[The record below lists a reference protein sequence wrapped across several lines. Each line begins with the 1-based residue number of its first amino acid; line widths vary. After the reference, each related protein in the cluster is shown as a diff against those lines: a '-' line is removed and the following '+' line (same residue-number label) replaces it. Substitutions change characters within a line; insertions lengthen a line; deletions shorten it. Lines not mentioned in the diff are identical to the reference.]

1 MPSGGDMILKL
12 DGARGASC
20 VWFGAAVAQGTLGV
34 SSTSL
39 WTVFPS
45 FEGHTSCHRLSS
57 PRCYRERMLPA
68 YLVRQPGHLSHG
80 ESAAARVLRTPK
92 RAL

>member
-1 MPSGGDMILKL
+1 MPSGGEMILKL

-20 VWFGAAVAQGTLGV
+20 IWVIAAAAKGTLGA

-39 WTVFPS
+39 WTLFPS
-45 FEGHTSCHRLSS
+45 FEGHTSCHTPSS

-68 YLVRQPGHLSHG
+68 FLVRQPGTS
-80 ESAAARVLRTPK
+80 ESR
-92 RAL
+92 